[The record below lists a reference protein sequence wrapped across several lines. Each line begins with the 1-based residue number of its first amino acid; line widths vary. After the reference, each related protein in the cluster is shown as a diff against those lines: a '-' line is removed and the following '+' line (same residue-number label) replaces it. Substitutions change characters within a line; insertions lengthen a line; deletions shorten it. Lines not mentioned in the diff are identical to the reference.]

1 MGGAKFS
8 DGYIIKVAIFGNG
21 KMCVALYFFKI
32 RFGVRGQKLASGD
45 IYFCQFEIKNFAEIG
60 KVFLVDI
67 ISLIAANLK

>member
-8 DGYIIKVAIFGNG
+8 DGYIIKVAIFWNG

-45 IYFCQFEIKNFAEIG
+45 IYFCQFEIK
-60 KVFLVDI
+60 KLCRDWQSFLVDT